1 MTRLIDVHRH
11 LWDVGWFPPIHL
23 ERIAESQAKSRGGDP
38 KEILERVKRAKTMD
52 PTGDGAIA
60 EMEHYGID
68 VSIILALDYGLANG
82 PGQDS
87 PTPVEEFNRITMEAC
102 KKYPGKL
109 YAMCGFDPRRPNAVQ
124 MFDTAVREWGA
135 VGLKVYPPNGFA
147 PDDKV
152 AYPMYEK
159 AAELDVPILIHTGGR
174 DEAVQKSWPHGV
186 AKVASDFPNLRILM
200 GHVNLQSPFSTEA
213 YWEGLK
219 AATPHSNIY
228 LDICDW
234 QVLGAVEEGNIP
246 KLLSV
251 MREFLDKVGPE
262 RICWGTDLP
271 QTGVNSMQR
280 RQTET
285 WADIFKNLPEWGDK
299 HGIKFTE
306 DERDGIAFRAAEA
319 CFSNIF
325 KK

>member
-1 MTRLIDVHRH
+1 
-11 LWDVGWFPPIHL
+11 
-23 ERIAESQAKSRGGDP
+23 
-38 KEILERVKRAKTMD
+38 
-52 PTGDGAIA
+52 
-60 EMEHYGID
+60 MEHFGID

-87 PTPVEEFNRITMEAC
+87 PTPVEEFNRLTMEAC
-102 KKYPGKL
+102 KRHPGKL

-147 PDDKV
+147 PDDRV

-159 AAELDVPILIHTGGR
+159 ATELNVPILIHTGGR
-174 DEAVQKSWPHGV
+174 EEVRVSWPQGV
-186 AKVASDFPNLRILM
+186 AKVAQDFPNLRILM

-219 AATPHSNIY
+219 AAAPHSNIY

-234 QVLGAVEEGNIP
+234 QVLGAVDEENIP

-251 MREFLDKVGPE
+251 MRTFLDTVGPD

-271 QTGVNSMQR
+271 QTAVNSHQR

-285 WADIFKNLPEWGDK
+285 WADIFKNLPDWGDK
-299 HGIKFTE
+299 HGVKFTDNE
-306 DERDGIAFRAAEA
+306 KDGIAWRAAEA